1 MAIGLQ
7 GFRDPVTTPTSPPIT
22 RPRRHWRF
30 WLALVSIL
38 VGINFIVGTGVWT
51 WWLWRQLP
59 AVSALQ
65 NWHPE
70 EPLRIYA
77 DNGQLLQVIGPQIR
91 YALPLSKIPQTVQD
105 AFIAAENAH
114 FYSHNPLYYPVSYP
128 GIVRA
133 AFVDLINMAPA
144 QGASTITEQVARN
157 FYLTPKKTI
166 TRKVAEILLAYKLA
180 ADLTRSQILDLYL
193 NKIYLGQGAY
203 GVQAAAHTYYG
214 KNINQLSL
222 ADIAVLA
229 GLPAAPSVFNPIKDP
244 KLARLRRNYVLH
256 RMAVRGYITHHAL
269 ITALAQPVRTDYHAP
284 ANNIAPYATEWIRQ
298 WLAKRFGPDFT
309 YRRGL
314 RVYTTINPRDQR
326 AADRSMAVGL
336 ENYAMGLDS
345 LDPKIWH
352 GPVAHLSGTA
362 LYHAAAGQRPS
373 RLPTH
378 DPANLRWGVVLT
390 SGFRQARVSLEGQRI
405 VTLGLRDVAWARR
418 TPHGRRPTAVS
429 QILRRGDLIWLRPYV
444 AATSAGTGNPIWGA
458 RVWHDV
464 RNPGWEL
471 TQIPRVQGALVSL
484 DSHSGAILALSG
496 GFSYELSHF
505 DRALYAYRQPGSGFK
520 PFVYAAAMDG
530 AAMKAAG
537 NPHYLTPVSLIKDTP
552 LAVRLPNGHIYR
564 PTNYSNTF
572 SKTPFPVWQD
582 LADSHNV
589 PSVRLLLH
597 IGIPY
602 AAAYVHRMGFPKK
615 QIPEVPSMVLG
626 SGDFTPIQIAR
637 GYATF
642 SSGGFLP
649 TPYLIS
655 LIRTAT
661 GRRMSL
667 YGCPL
672 GYAPPPL
679 GTAAATPPG
688 VAFLLTRMMER
699 VIRSGTGIAAQIL
712 HRRDLAGKTG
722 TTNTEN
728 NAWFTGYNPKIVT
741 TVWVGYDNNKSMGK
755 SAAGAREA
763 LPIWIHYMKIALRGQ
778 ANLRFPRPLNIV
790 RARYNPKTG
799 TLTDSRHKGRMG
811 YFLAGYLPPKTSR
824 KLPAINLIHAFMG
837 FF

>member
-1 MAIGLQ
+1 MLIGINI
-7 GFRDPVTTPTSPPIT
+7 V
-22 RPRRHWRF
+22 
-30 WLALVSIL
+30 
-38 VGINFIVGTGVWT
+38 VGIGAWT
-51 WWLWRQLP
+51 WWLWQQLP

-77 DNGQLLQVIGPQIR
+77 ANGQLLQVIGPQIR
-91 YALPLSKIPQTVQD
+91 YALPLRQIPQRVQD

-114 FYSHNPLYYPVSYP
+114 FYSHDPLYYPVSYP

-133 AFVDLINMAPA
+133 AFVDLINMAPV

-157 FYLTPKKTI
+157 FYLSPRKTI

-180 ADLTRSQILDLYL
+180 AHLTRSQILDLYL

-214 KNINQLSL
+214 KNLNQLSL
-222 ADIAVLA
+222 ADVAVLA
-229 GLPAAPSVFNPIKDP
+229 GLPAAPSYFNPIRDP
-244 KLARLRRNYVLH
+244 KLARLRRDYVLH
-256 RMAVRGYITHHAL
+256 RMAVLGYITHRAL
-269 ITALAQPVRTDYHAP
+269 VNAEAQPVRTNYHAP
-284 ANNIAPYATEWIRQ
+284 ANNIAPYATDWIRQ
-298 WLAKRFGPDFT
+298 WLVKRFGPDFT

-345 LDPKIWH
+345 LDPKRWR
-352 GPVAHLSGTA
+352 GPVARLTGTA
-362 LYHAAAGQRPS
+362 LHRAATGHRPAL
-373 RLPTH
+373 LPTH
-378 DPANLRWGVVLT
+378 DPANLRWGVVLR
-390 SGFRQARVSLEGQRI
+390 SNPRYARVALEGRHI
-405 VTLGLRDVAWARR
+405 VTLGIRDVAWARR
-418 TPHGRRPTAVS
+418 TPLGPQPTAVN
-429 QILRRGDLIWLRPYV
+429 QVLQRGDLIWLRPYV
-444 AATSAGTGNPIWGA
+444 VATTAGTGNPVWGA
-458 RVWHDV
+458 RVWHTV
-464 RNPGWEL
+464 PHPGWEL

-484 DSHSGAILALSG
+484 DSHSGAILALCG

-520 PFVYAAAMDG
+520 PFVYSSALDG

-572 SKTPFPVWQD
+572 SKTPFPVWED

-597 IGIPY
+597 VGIPY

-615 QIPEVPSMVLG
+615 QIPQVPSMVLG
-626 SGDFTPIQIAR
+626 SGDFTPMQIAR
-637 GYATF
+637 GYAVF

-649 TPYLIS
+649 TPYLVSRIQ
-655 LIRTAT
+655 TAT
-661 GRRMSL
+661 GRRLSL
-667 YGCPL
+667 HNCPL
-672 GYAPPPL
+672 GYAPPPP
-679 GTAAATPPG
+679 GTAAAIPPG

-699 VIRSGTGIAAQIL
+699 VIRSGTGVAAQIL

-728 NAWFTGYNPKIVT
+728 NAWFSGYNPRVVT
-741 TVWVGYDNNKSMGK
+741 TVWVGYDNNKSMGTW
-755 SAAGAREA
+755 AAGAREA
-763 LPIWIHYMKIALRGQ
+763 LPIWIHYMKTALRGQ

-790 RARYNPKTG
+790 RARYNPRTG
-799 TLTDSRHKGRMG
+799 MLTDSRHKGRIG
-811 YFLAGYLPPKTSR
+811 YFLAGYLPPKAPR
-824 KLPAINLIHAFMG
+824 KFPGMHHFIHALMG